1 MAGNR
6 ESKDSEQAMG
16 RDPLGDEEDV
26 LGRTIFGGERSTSVP
41 KEAAPLRT
49 RRRNTRPK
57 RKPAAQPSHYKVI
70 SISMYNDDIEKID
83 AMVKQLKKMG
93 HTKANRSALIRFALD
108 QVDIEKMPRS
118 Y

>member
-6 ESKDSEQAMG
+6 ESNDSDQAMG
-16 RDPLGDEEDV
+16 RDPLGEEEDV
-26 LGRTIFGGERSTSVP
+26 LGRTIFGGERSDTVA
-41 KEAAPLRT
+41 KEAAPLKT
-49 RRRNTRPK
+49 RRRSPRPK
-57 RKPAAQPSHYKVI
+57 RKSPAKPSHYKVI

-83 AMVKQLKKMG
+83 DMVKQLKKLG